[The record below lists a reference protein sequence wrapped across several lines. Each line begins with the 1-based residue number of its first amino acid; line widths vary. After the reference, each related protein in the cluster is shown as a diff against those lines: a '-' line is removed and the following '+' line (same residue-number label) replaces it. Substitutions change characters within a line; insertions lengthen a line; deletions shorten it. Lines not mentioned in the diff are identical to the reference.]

1 MKTRFTSFDLKIIA
15 MGTMAIDHMAV
26 AWIYLYGYG
35 ADPVWSKVGTAMRL
49 VGRVAFPLY
58 AFLLVQGFL
67 HTGNWA
73 SYLRRLLGFSVLS
86 EIPFNLVVS
95 GRLFWPELQNTLVLF
110 VIGLLCLKGL
120 SACLEGDGRLKNT
133 PAAVLIMAGGMALAE
148 ILRADY
154 GAFGILFIL
163 AMYWFRY
170 CPKERMMWGAA
181 AMILSEGVFNGG
193 AACTAFFLL
202 NRYNGERGKDLGYFP
217 YLFYPA
223 HLLILYGAGVMI
235 HGLHF

>member
-15 MGTMAIDHMAV
+15 MGTMAIDHMAA

-35 ADPVWSKVGTAMRL
+35 ADPVWSNVGIAMRL

-67 HTGNWA
+67 HTKNWA
-73 SYLRRLLGFSVLS
+73 SYLLRLLGFSVLS
-86 EIPFNLVVS
+86 EIPFNLMAS
-95 GRLFWPELQNTLVLF
+95 GKLFWPETQNTLVLLA
-110 VIGLLCLKGL
+110 IGLLCLKGL
-120 SACLEGDGRLKNT
+120 DACLEGDARLKNNLT
-133 PAAVLIMAGGMALAE
+133 AVLIMAGGMILAE
-148 ILRADY
+148 VLRADY
-154 GAFGILFIL
+154 GAFGLMFIL
-163 AMYWFRY
+163 AMYWFRN
-170 CPKERMMWGAA
+170 CPKERMVWGAA
-181 AMILSEGVFNGG
+181 ALVFSEGIICGG
-193 AACTAFFLL
+193 AACAAFFFL
-202 NRYNGERGKDLGYFP
+202 NRYNGERGKYLGYFP